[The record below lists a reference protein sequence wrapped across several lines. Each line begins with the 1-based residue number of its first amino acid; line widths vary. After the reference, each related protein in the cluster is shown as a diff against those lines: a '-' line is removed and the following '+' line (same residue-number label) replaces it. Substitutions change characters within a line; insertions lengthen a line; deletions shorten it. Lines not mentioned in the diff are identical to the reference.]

1 MFKLKTFLA
10 AALLAVTAQAWAAP
24 ILSADATPTPA
35 TAGAR
40 LDVDVRIADIVDV
53 FAYQFTLNYDASLLQ
68 ATGISEGSFLG
79 AGGPTDW
86 FVLGIDNDAG
96 SISFVLGSLVGAVPG
111 VSGSGNLASIAFQ
124 AIGIGNAALS
134 FSDVLFLD
142 SSLNDIDVEFGN
154 LTIGI
159 APASGNV
166 PEPASL
172 ALFGIGLAGA
182 GLLRRRAALAR
193 V

>member
-111 VSGSGNLASIAFQ
+111 VSGSGSLASIAFQ

>member
-166 PEPASL
+166 PEPSSL